1 MVFQQQQR
9 DLPRILQQ
17 MHAQQLPGGALPTL
31 PMAMPHPGLAGGP
44 SQLAALSNNNNN
56 GGTPGTQQQLAMLTK
71 QELMLHS
78 RPEEVLKGP
87 LSSNEDSRHV
97 KHFIRSTR
105 KMFNQLFLF
114 RETQYHQVTNTVLE
128 RLSQLPT

>member
-1 MVFQQQQR
+1 MKILFEQQQR

-44 SQLAALSNNNNN
+44 SQLAALSNNNN

-78 RPEEVLKGP
+78 RPEDIKGP
-87 LSSNEDSRHV
+87 LGSNDDSRHV
-97 KHFIRSTR
+97 RTFI
-105 KMFNQLFLF
+105 
-114 RETQYHQVTNTVLE
+114 
-128 RLSQLPT
+128 